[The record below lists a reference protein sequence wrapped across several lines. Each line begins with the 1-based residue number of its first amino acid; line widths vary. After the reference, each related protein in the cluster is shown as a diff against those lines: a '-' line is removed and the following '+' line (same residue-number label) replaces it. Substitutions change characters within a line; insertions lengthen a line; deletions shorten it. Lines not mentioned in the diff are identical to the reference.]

1 MSGAT
6 LSTETIAAAPP
17 PPEDGAVAWARR
29 RLFSNAFDTVIT
41 LVFGA
46 LVVWLAVVLV
56 DWAFIG
62 AIWNAADA
70 ELCRSANG
78 ACWAVIDARGR
89 LILFGLYPY
98 EEQWRS
104 ALACLVIIV
113 TMILSCVP
121 HFWGLRALPTI
132 WLTGFGIFVA
142 LMYGGFL
149 GLPLVTTE
157 QWGGLALTVFI
168 FAAVFVIGMPLA
180 VALALARRSNLPV
193 IRAVAAFLID
203 TVRSLPLLTILFAA
217 AVVVP
222 FVVPDWAQGDKLGRV
237 VVAFALFFACYE
249 AEILRSGL
257 QSIPGGQ
264 EEAAAALGMSYSA
277 RVFDI
282 LLPQAFRA
290 SLPATINQVVITFK
304 ETSIVTIIGFFEVTA
319 SASAAVGRGEWGA
332 YYVEVY
338 VFVALVY
345 FVFVFGLS
353 RYGAYLERRARL
365 TARG

>member
-1 MSGAT
+1 MT
-6 LSTETIAAAPP
+6 LALEKPALAPP
-17 PPEDGAVAWARR
+17 PVDRGLVAWAKR
-29 RLFSNAFDTVIT
+29 RLFSNTLDTMVT

-46 LVVWLAVVLV
+46 LTLWLAVTLFS
-56 DWAFIG
+56 WAFVG
-62 AIWNAADA
+62 AVWDADNAEA
-70 ELCRSANG
+70 CRGAAG

-104 ALACLVIIV
+104 ALACFVIIIAMV
-113 TMILSCVP
+113 LSCIP
-121 HFWGLRALPTI
+121 RFWGLKTLPAI
-132 WLTGFGIFVA
+132 WLTGFALFVA

-149 GLPLVTTE
+149 GLPVVTTE
-157 QWGGLALTVFI
+157 QWGGLSLTVFI
-168 FAAVFVIGMPLA
+168 FVSVFVIGMPLA
-180 VALALARRSNLPV
+180 VALALARRSDLPIV
-193 IRAVAAFLID
+193 RAVAGGVID

-222 FVVPDWAQGDKLGRV
+222 LVVPDWLQGDKLGRV
-237 VVAFALFFACYE
+237 IIAFALFYACYQ
-249 AEILRSGL
+249 AEIIRAGM
-257 QSIPGGQ
+257 QSLPSGQ
-264 EEAAAALGMSYSA
+264 EEAAKALGMSYRT

-282 LLPQAFRA
+282 ILPQAFRA

-304 ETSIVTIIGFFEVTA
+304 ETSIVTIIGFFEITA

-365 TARG
+365 SRG